1 LHDSPLFH
9 VAELLLNLSIILI
22 FAKVGGEIA
31 VRFIKIPQVLGELI
45 AGIIISPFALGG
57 IEILNFGP
65 LFNVENNL
73 PVSKEI
79 FFLAQLG
86 AVFLL
91 FEVGIETNKSKFYS
105 ALRPSIFVALGG
117 VILPFLFGFFCTI
130 LLGFANLN
138 SIQAMSPALFVGA
151 IMTATSIGITA
162 RVLSDINQLDSKEG
176 ITILGGAVVD
186 DVLGIIIL
194 AIVIGIGEKGEIS
207 LSSVILITIKAFGF
221 WIGLMILGSL
231 ISKRLSSFALSFKS
245 TGSALLIASIYGLIA
260 SAVAEVYFGLAM
272 IIGSYTMGLVL
283 SDTEL
288 KHKVEKPIS
297 NINKIL
303 VPIFFC
309 VVGMQ
314 LDMSFITGESDQSLS
329 KIIIFTILLS
339 ILAIISKIFGSG
351 IPAYFVGFDRKS
363 SWKIGLGMLP
373 RGEVA
378 IIIAGI
384 GLTTGV
390 IGADIFGI
398 SLVVTIV
405 TTILAPILLVR
416 AYKNKK

>member
-1 LHDSPLFH
+1 
-9 VAELLLNLSIILI
+9 
-22 FAKVGGEIA
+22 
-31 VRFIKIPQVLGELI
+31 
-45 AGIIISPFALGG
+45 
-57 IEILNFGP
+57 
-65 LFNVENNL
+65 
-73 PVSKEI
+73 
-79 FFLAQLG
+79 
-86 AVFLL
+86 
-91 FEVGIETNKSKFYS
+91 
-105 ALRPSIFVALGG
+105 
-117 VILPFLFGFFCTI
+117 
-130 LLGFANLN
+130 
-138 SIQAMSPALFVGA
+138 MSPALFVGA

-272 IIGSYTMGLVL
+272 IIGSYTIGLVL

-288 KHKVEKPIS
+288 KHKVEKPIN

>member
-1 LHDSPLFH
+1 MHDSPLFH

-31 VRFIKIPQVLGELI
+31 VRFIKIPQVLGELV

-117 VILPFLFGFFCTI
+117 VLLPFLFGFFCTI

-176 ITILGGAVVD
+176 IT
-186 DVLGIIIL
+186 IL

-329 KIIIFTILLS
+329 NIIIFTIVLS

-351 IPAYFVGFDRKS
+351 IPAYFVGFDLKS

>member
-1 LHDSPLFH
+1 MHDSPLFH

-31 VRFIKIPQVLGELI
+31 VRFIKIPQVLGELV

-194 AIVIGIGEKGEIS
+194 AIVIGIGE
-207 LSSVILITIKAFGF
+207 
-221 WIGLMILGSL
+221 
-231 ISKRLSSFALSFKS
+231 
-245 TGSALLIASIYGLIA
+245 
-260 SAVAEVYFGLAM
+260 
-272 IIGSYTMGLVL
+272 
-283 SDTEL
+283 
-288 KHKVEKPIS
+288 
-297 NINKIL
+297 
-303 VPIFFC
+303 
-309 VVGMQ
+309 
-314 LDMSFITGESDQSLS
+314 
-329 KIIIFTILLS
+329 
-339 ILAIISKIFGSG
+339 
-351 IPAYFVGFDRKS
+351 
-363 SWKIGLGMLP
+363 
-373 RGEVA
+373 
-378 IIIAGI
+378 
-384 GLTTGV
+384 
-390 IGADIFGI
+390 
-398 SLVVTIV
+398 
-405 TTILAPILLVR
+405 
-416 AYKNKK
+416 